1 MSYKNI
7 EYAQKEF
14 GYFANPQHMK
24 IHEDEYPQE
33 GGNEKVSIIP
43 IGIGTPIA
51 ERPFHTTGHRGH
63 VSGCSAGQ
71 NRTEY

>member
-14 GYFANPQHMK
+14 GSFANPQHMK

-33 GGNEKVSIIP
+33 GGNEKVSIIS

-51 ERPFHTTGHRGH
+51 ERPFHTTGHTGL